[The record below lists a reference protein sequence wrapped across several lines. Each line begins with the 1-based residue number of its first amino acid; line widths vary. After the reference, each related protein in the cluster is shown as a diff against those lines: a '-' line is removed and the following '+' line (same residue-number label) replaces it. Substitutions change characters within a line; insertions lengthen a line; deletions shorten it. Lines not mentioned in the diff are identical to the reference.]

1 MLINNNPGSLIKFFT
16 GKTIPASYFFFL
28 AIGILLISVLIYK
41 IIGTKTTSNFA
52 NMASNDAINDAI
64 TGITT
69 GITTLY
75 YSPTCPHCVN
85 IMPVWRQ
92 ITAKHGAKVQSVNV
106 AEHPGVFAE
115 QGLTGVPAIKKGNRV
130 YSGPRTFEDI
140 SKFISL

>member
-28 AIGILLISVLIYK
+28 AIGVLLISVLIYK

-52 NMASNDAINDAI
+52 NMPSNDA
-64 TGITT
+64 TT